1 MKYKEVI
8 EYIITTFALIFLY
21 KSEIQQKLST
31 LIAAESLGHGYHD
44 EWLFK
49 NLTLGIN
56 AGQRV
61 ALVGINGA
69 GKSTLLKLLAERFP
83 PLEGKIVKNKA
94 IKIGFLDQEPQ
105 FNEGYSISDHIFSLE
120 NKQQQLIKEYEELIE
135 NPNPDEKT
143 LNRLYEELSEHNA
156 WEYEHE
162 IKTILN
168 RMGITHLQQKIAT
181 LSGGQRKRLALAKLL
196 IEDPE
201 ILVLD
206 EPTNHLDIDTIEW
219 LEKLLTTGQKTI
231 LLVTHDRYFL
241 DNVCNTI
248 VELDGGKIFNYNGN
262 YAYFLEKKAEREATD
277 ATVLHKNQ
285 QLLKKELE
293 WMRRMPQARATKSN
307 ARINAFYDLEE
318 KTKKKSDNQ
327 TINLQMKMSRQGG
340 KIIELDHVAKSFDE
354 RSIINDFSY
363 TFKKGDRIGLAGKN
377 GTGKSTLLNII
388 TNNLKPDSGKVDI
401 GDTTVFGYYRQGGL
415 TFDPK
420 ERVIDV
426 VKSDAEYI
434 KMADGSVIT
443 ASALLTLFLFPP
455 KKQHGMVEKLSGGEK
470 KRLNLMKVLMQNPN
484 FLILDEP
491 TNDLDIDTLNV
502 LEEFLENFPGILML
516 VSHDR
521 YLLDKM
527 SDQLFIMEGEGV
539 VRIYNGNY
547 SEYRLSLE
555 QPKIKEVKKTIT
567 PIPEASPIKNNT
579 KKLSF
584 KEQKALDEAEK
595 GMTETENKIASLTED
610 LLKIDATDYIKIQE
624 LTNHIEDLK
633 LKLDNYTMRW
643 LELSE

>member
-1 MKYKEVI
+1 
-8 EYIITTFALIFLY
+8 
-21 KSEIQQKLST
+21 LST
-31 LIAAESLGHGYHD
+31 LIAAEGLGHGYHD

-56 AGQRV
+56 SGQRV

-94 IKIGFLDQEPQ
+94 VKIGFLDQEPQ
-105 FNEGYSISDHIFSLE
+105 FTEGFSISDHIFSLE

-135 NPNPDEKT
+135 DPNPDEKT

-168 RMGITHLQQKIAT
+168 RMGITHLQQKIST
-181 LSGGQRKRLALAKLL
+181 LSGGQKKRLALAKLL

-248 VELDGGKIFNYNGN
+248 VELDRGKIFNYNGN
-262 YAYFLEKKAEREATD
+262 YAYYLEKKSEREALD
-277 ATVLHKNQ
+277 ATVQHKNQ

-293 WMRRMPQARATKSN
+293 WMRRMPQARGTKSN
-307 ARINAFYDLEE
+307 ARISAFYDLEE

-340 KIIELDHVAKSFDE
+340 KIIEIDHIAKAFDG
-354 RSIINDFSY
+354 RPIINDFSY

-388 TNNLKPDSGKVDI
+388 TSQLSPDAGTVDT
-401 GDTTVFGYYRQGGL
+401 GETTVFGYYKQGGL

-420 ERVIDV
+420 ERVIDI

-539 VRIYNGNY
+539 VKIYNGNY
-547 SEYRLSLE
+547 SEYRLSLD
-555 QPKIKEVKKTIT
+555 QPKIKTEVKKPVTTDIEQA
-567 PIPEASPIKNNT
+567 PVKAA

-584 KEQKALDEAEK
+584 KEQKELDDSEK
-595 GMTETENKIASLTED
+595 GMNETENKIAELTGS
-610 LLKIDATDYIKIQE
+610 LLKIDASDYVKIQE
-624 LTNHIEDLK
+624 VSDEIEKLK
-633 LKLDNYTMRW
+633 LKLDEFTMRW

>member
-1 MKYKEVI
+1 M
-8 EYIITTFALIFLY
+8 
-21 KSEIQQKLST
+21 ST
-31 LIAAESLGHGYHD
+31 LIAAEGLGHGYHD

-56 AGQRV
+56 SGQRV

-94 IKIGFLDQEPQ
+94 VKIGFLDQEPQ
-105 FNEGYSISDHIFSLE
+105 FTEGFSISDHIFSLE

-168 RMGITHLQQKIAT
+168 RMGITHLQQKIST
-181 LSGGQRKRLALAKLL
+181 LSGGQKKRLALAKLL

-248 VELDGGKIFNYNGN
+248 VELDRGKIFNYNGN
-262 YAYFLEKKAEREATD
+262 YAYYLEKKSEREALD
-277 ATVLHKNQ
+277 ATVQHKNQ

-293 WMRRMPQARATKSN
+293 WMRRMPQARGTKSN

-340 KIIELDHVAKSFDE
+340 KIIEIDHIAKAFDG
-354 RSIINDFSY
+354 RPIINDFSY

-388 TNNLKPDSGKVDI
+388 TSQLSPDAGTVDT
-401 GDTTVFGYYRQGGL
+401 GETTVFGYYKQGGL

-420 ERVIDV
+420 ERVIDI

-527 SDQLFIMEGEGV
+527 SDQLFIMEGEGIV
-539 VRIYNGNY
+539 KIYNGNY
-547 SEYRLSLE
+547 SEYRLSLD
-555 QPKIKEVKKTIT
+555 QPKIKTEVKKPVTTDIEQT
-567 PIPEASPIKNNT
+567 PFKAA

-584 KEQKALDEAEK
+584 KEQKELDDSEK
-595 GMTETENKIASLTED
+595 GMNETENKIAELTES
-610 LLKIDATDYIKIQE
+610 LLKIDASDYVKIQE
-624 LTNHIEDLK
+624 VSDEIEKLK
-633 LKLDNYTMRW
+633 LKLDEFTMRW